1 MFGGH
6 SIETWIVFHLVIA
19 LLLILDLGVFNRKS
33 HVIHI
38 REALLWSVF
47 WIAIGVSYGAY
58 IYNRDGSVAGVEY
71 LTGYIVEKSLSVD
84 NLFVFLLIFQS
95 FKIPRRFQHRLLFW
109 GIIGAIFL
117 RATMIALGA
126 QLLENFHWVIY
137 IFGAFLIYTGIKMF
151 SGHGEEL
158 DPHNTVVMKILKK
171 YFPVS
176 VSPYDG
182 KFFVIENGLKKMS
195 YGFAALV
202 VIEFCD
208 VVFAVDS
215 IPAVFGVTRDPYLV
229 YTSNIFAILG
239 LRSLFFVLE
248 DMLHRFYLLKYGL
261 GVILCFVGAKMLLEH
276 WYKIPPLY
284 SLLVIGVILIT
295 SVLLSLRKKK

>member
-1 MFGGH
+1 
-6 SIETWIVFHLVIA
+6 
-19 LLLILDLGVFNRKS
+19 
-33 HVIHI
+33 
-38 REALLWSVF
+38 
-47 WIAIGVSYGAY
+47 
-58 IYNRDGSVAGVEY
+58 
-71 LTGYIVEKSLSVD
+71 
-84 NLFVFLLIFQS
+84 
-95 FKIPRRFQHRLLFW
+95 
-109 GIIGAIFL
+109 
-117 RATMIALGA
+117 
-126 QLLENFHWVIY
+126 
-137 IFGAFLIYTGIKMF
+137 
-151 SGHGEEL
+151 
-158 DPHNTVVMKILKK
+158 
-171 YFPVS
+171 
-176 VSPYDG
+176 
-182 KFFVIENGLKKMS
+182 
-195 YGFAALV
+195 
-202 VIEFCD
+202 